1 MEKKV
6 TVYKSLTK
14 KFKDMGYKVNKGSWV
29 ETVGYDVPTKQY
41 WFDITLFK
49 KKKVKTTMNFYFG
62 DDKDSKPEIEIWET
76 LKEFGHMSDKRV
88 L

>member
-6 TVYKSLTK
+6 TLFKSLTK
-14 KFKDMGYKVNKGSWV
+14 KFKDLGYKVNKGSWL
-29 ETVGYDVPTKQY
+29 ETVGYDAPTKQY

-49 KKKVKTTMNFYFG
+49 KKKIKTTMHFYFR
-62 DDKDSKPEIEIWET
+62 DDKNSKPEIEIWET
-76 LKEFGHMSDKRV
+76 SKVFENLTDKRI